1 MYMYYHSPP
10 WQNRAIKLSFTH
22 HKSVFAS
29 AKKAMRDII
38 PWGGNKDTQKCYS
51 LFSDDDFDT
60 IFSKSHCSARLLH
73 KASDTYLNC
82 FESFHT
88 SPCPI
93 CSCPFLVDFDQAI
106 NERPPSFK
114 KPENTLLLYFR
125 RRLDP
130 VFAPE
135 EFFHDQ
141 FSIRLKSRNHGYPS
155 HEKGFSGT
163 SLI

>member
-1 MYMYYHSPP
+1 MYMYDSPP

-22 HKSVFAS
+22 HKSMFAS

-93 CSCPFLVDFDQAI
+93 CSCPFLVDFDQAMSAHRHSKAWKYASTLFSAPF
-106 NERPPSFK
+106 RPR
-114 KPENTLLLYFR
+114 FR
-125 RRLDP
+125 TRR
-130 VFAPE
+130 V
-135 EFFHDQ
+135 FHDQ
-141 FSIRLKSRNHGYPS
+141 FSIRLNSRNHGYPS